1 MSNDHGGKGAEHD
14 KSERYKFSVDTRPY
28 ESEAPVLSGA
38 QIKAIASVDPS
49 FLLYLE
55 AHGGA
60 PDQQIADSAMV
71 DLRTT
76 PGREQFY
83 SSPPATFGSTRRRA
97 EMHQRVLASEWLV

>member
-1 MSNDHGGKGAEHD
+1 MSNDHGSNGEKQGKP
-14 KSERYKFSVDTRPY
+14 ERYKFSVDARPF
-28 ESEAPVLSGA
+28 ESDTPVLSGA

-60 PDQQIADSAMV
+60 PDQQIADGATV

-76 PGREQFY
+76 HGREQFY
-83 SSPPATFGSTRRRA
+83 SSPPATFGGACSRA
-97 EMHQRVLASEWLV
+97 SVDQGPLRGAVL

>member
-1 MSNDHGGKGAEHD
+1 MKLRQLVQVPTSDI
-14 KSERYKFSVDTRPY
+14 RPD
-28 ESEAPVLSGA
+28 PRNPRKHKRA

-60 PDQQIADSAMV
+60 PDQQIADGATV

-76 PGREQFY
+76 HGREQFY
-83 SSPPATFGSTRRRA
+83 SSPPATFGGPRIRA
-97 EMHQRVLASEWLV
+97 LVDQRQLAGEVL